1 MGTFGRLILGA
12 SFAAAAL
19 TGCGSFQAPVAQN
32 SIRQATVQRAAS
44 NFAGESFT
52 SSYVSAKCLLTPG
65 GPELVY
71 TATGSATGPLP
82 GTFSAS
88 GSVLDFALLKKF
100 MFSETFA
107 VQSGTQTFS
116 GKVKK
121 AHAAIRFSGCRKKAK
136 SEVFKA
142 KRVTYSVDGLRGKS
156 SIGYSKL
163 QFHES
168 FY

>member
-1 MGTFGRLILGA
+1 MGTLDRFKLSAGI
-12 SFAAAAL
+12 AAAAL
-19 TGCGSFQAPVAQN
+19 AGCGFFEGPVAQN
-32 SIRQATVQRAAS
+32 ASPQAIAQRATN
-44 NFAGESFT
+44 NFAGERFT

-65 GPELVY
+65 GPELTY

-88 GSVLDFALLKKF
+88 GTVLDFALRETF
-100 MFSETFA
+100 EFSETFE

-116 GKVKK
+116 GTVEKSRGV
-121 AHAAIRFSGCRKKAK
+121 IRFNDCRKKAK

-142 KRVTYSVDGLRGKS
+142 KRVKYSVDGSRGRS
-156 SIGYSKL
+156 SIDYSKL
-163 QFHES
+163 QLRES

>member
-1 MGTFGRLILGA
+1 MGTFSRFALSA
-12 SFAAAAL
+12 SVAVAAL
-19 TGCGSFQAPVAQN
+19 AGCGSFQTPSAPVGVP
-32 SIRQATVQRAAS
+32 QATVQHAAS
-44 NFAGESFT
+44 NFAGEKFT

-65 GPELVY
+65 GPELTY

-88 GSVLDFALLKKF
+88 GSVLDFAIMQTF
-100 MFSETFA
+100 EFSETFE

-116 GKVKK
+116 GQVEKSHGV
-121 AHAAIRFSGCRKKAK
+121 IRFNDCVKKAK

-142 KRVTYSVDGLRGKS
+142 KGVRYSVDGSRGRS
-156 SIGYSKL
+156 SIDYSKL
-163 QFHES
+163 QFRES